1 MNDDVFVRVWEVDDG
16 IYDLNGD
23 LLIWTLMGIGVICLQ
38 EALFISNDFAESIT
52 IAFAKSS
59 DL

>member
-1 MNDDVFVRVWEVDDG
+1 MNDDEFVRVWEVDDG
-16 IYDLNGD
+16 IYDLDGD

-38 EALFISNDFAESIT
+38 EALFISNDFTKSII
-52 IAFAKSS
+52 IAFAESS